1 MASMKLTP
9 EMCGRRR
16 LNSWSGFSRALVCA
30 AIFAWWGS
38 IGAAQSV
45 PAAASKAAILLT
57 PSQSQQLQLAA
68 KERQTFVFKG
78 EPGASVSISFEQT
91 KEMLLVS
98 WLDGNGTKHF
108 PRINDAGL
116 KSAIE
121 FLVVGGGGRTD
132 EKFEVSCLH
141 AQLAC
146 AGTVSVSSARP
157 AVDADKNPA
166 SAEDSLAEA
175 EDLRRHGDRST
186 WPVALEKFRG
196 AADFFRV
203 GNDGV
208 LQRAALNGEARLLLY
223 RLSDYHGAR
232 DAAIAATAVDTGET
246 DRQGQGLA
254 WKTLSSAEYFL
265 GDYAAGIDA
274 AQKAIALYQQ
284 TGDDYW
290 QGILLGNLAYTYRET
305 GDTEHALESSEQALA
320 IARRIQDQYGV
331 AFNLEALATVH
342 LSRGELEQ
350 AFELYYQALDAT
362 QIQPYPAVEAAIWS
376 GLGDLYSDLN
386 DEKRAEECF
395 QKALPLTKSASDTA
409 GLLKVISSLGDLYL
423 NEGRPR
429 EALATLE
436 EGQKQA
442 EKLGL
447 VREQAILATAVGR
460 SEAEL
465 GNGEAAR
472 TAFQFALNTAGG
484 IANKDAEAN
493 ALLHFGDF
501 EYRAGHAASAR
512 AMYMRAEDL
521 WTQESNRAQAATA
534 LASLAR
540 LDSQAGELEKARKE
554 IEDALGFF
562 EASRA
567 TLASRELRTSFF
579 SSKHAY
585 YDLAV
590 SVLMRLHE
598 KEPDAGHDAE
608 ALAIAERASSRGL
621 LDELGGGRVPALGH
635 APDDLVREKEKNRD
649 QLDALFARLRTLSDE
664 PQKNSEQIA
673 KTRIEIEERLR
684 ASDTLEAR
692 MRASSGEYVLLSGAR
707 PATSAEIAEHMEQRS
722 ALAKYW
728 VGDDAIYLWLITRD
742 GFHSFVI
749 PATLEQTRLLVAS
762 WVENL
767 EARSEQKPGEG
778 VAERASRVARA
789 DAAERSGAEKLGRL
803 LLVPVAELK
812 DIDRI
817 YVVPDGPLSSVP
829 FAALRIPASASS
841 GPAHSSKVLISRFE
855 VLMEPS
861 ESIMQV
867 LEQSRAEA
875 ERHGAL
881 HIAVFADAVYSSS
894 DPRVPGSHR
903 RPTESLSAAETLRL
917 ATEAGMAHLPR
928 LVGSR
933 EEAQQIGA
941 LNGRANTDIRLG
953 FRAEAKAVR
962 ERDWSQFAIVHF
974 GVHALLNTDR
984 PAFSG
989 VVLTMVQPDGSA
1001 QNGVLW
1007 LSDLYNLRMRVNLVV
1022 LSGCHTA
1029 NGREVPGEGLE
1040 GLSRAF
1046 FFAGARSVVG
1056 SLWSVEDRETS
1067 LLMEKF
1073 YGNLIREKQAP
1084 AEALRRAQLATAS
1097 AASTSAPYYW
1107 AGFTVQGDGA
1117 RALQSGP

>member
-1 MASMKLTP
+1 MASMTLSPK
-9 EMCGRRR
+9 MRGRRR
-16 LNSWSGFSRALVCA
+16 LSSWSGFSRVFAPA
-30 AIFAWWGS
+30 AIFALWVGVA
-38 IGAAQSV
+38 AAQNA
-45 PAAASKAAILLT
+45 PAIVSNAAILLA
-57 PSQSQQLQLAA
+57 PSESKQFQLAP
-68 KERQTFVFKG
+68 KEHQTFG
-78 EPGASVSISFEQT
+78 LDGAPGTSVSISFEQK
-91 KEMLLVS
+91 KEMLLVIWS
-98 WLDGNGTKHF
+98 DGSGTKHV

-116 KSAIE
+116 KSAIQ
-121 FLVVGGGGRTD
+121 FSVVGGGGGVQ

-146 AGTVSVSSARP
+146 AGVVSVSATRP
-157 AVDADKNPA
+157 AVDADKARA
-166 SAEDSLAEA
+166 SAEESLAEA
-175 EDLRRHGDRST
+175 EDIRRHGDATT
-186 WPVALEKFRG
+186 WAAALEKFRS

-203 GNDGV
+203 AGDGV
-208 LQRAALNGEARLLLY
+208 LQRAALTGEARVLLY
-223 RLSDYHGAR
+223 RLSDYHAAR
-232 DAAIAATAVDTGET
+232 EAAIAATVVDTGET

-254 WKTLSSAEYFL
+254 WKTLASAEYFL
-265 GDYAAGIDA
+265 GDYAASIEAG
-274 AQKAIALYQQ
+274 QKAIARYQQ

-290 QGILLGNLAYTYRET
+290 QGILLGNLGYAFRET

-362 QIQPYPAVEAAIWS
+362 QVQPYPAVEAAIWS

-409 GLLKVISSLGDLYL
+409 GMLKVISSLGELYL
-423 NEGRPR
+423 REGRSQ

-447 VREQAILATAVGR
+447 VREQSMLATAIGR

-465 GNGEAAR
+465 GHFEAAHG
-472 TAFQFALNTAGG
+472 AFQFALKTAGG

-493 ALLHFGDF
+493 ALLHYGDF
-501 EYRAGHAASAR
+501 EYRAGRAAAAR
-512 AMYMRAEDL
+512 EMYTRAGDL

-540 LDSQAGELEKARKE
+540 LDSEAGELEKARKE
-554 IEDALGFF
+554 IEEALGFF

-567 TLASRELRTSFF
+567 SLASRELRTSFF

-585 YDLAV
+585 YDLAI

-598 KEPDAGHDAE
+598 KEPKAGHDAE
-608 ALAIAERASSRGL
+608 AFAIAERASSRGL
-621 LDELGGGRVPALGH
+621 LDELGGGRVPVFAH
-635 APDDLVREKEKNRD
+635 APEDLVHEKKKNQD
-649 QLDALFARLRTLSDE
+649 QLDALFARLRTISDE

-673 KTRIEIEERLR
+673 RTRAEIEDGLR

-692 MRASSGEYVLLSGAR
+692 MRAASGEYAVLSGAQ
-707 PATSAEIAEHMEQRS
+707 PATSGEIAAQVEEGS
-722 ALAKYW
+722 ALATYW
-728 VGDDAIYLWLITRD
+728 VGSAATYLWLITHD
-742 GFHSFVI
+742 GFQSFVI
-749 PATLEQTRLLVAS
+749 DSTLEQMRPLVS
-762 WVENL
+762 VWIDNL
-767 EARSEQKPGEG
+767 QARGQQRPGEG
-778 VAERASRVARA
+778 LAERAKRIARA
-789 DAAERSGAEKLGRL
+789 DAAEKSNAQKLGKL
-803 LLVPVAELK
+803 LLVPVAGLK

-817 YVVPDGPLSSVP
+817 YIVPDGPLSSVP
-829 FAALRIPASASS
+829 FAALRIPATGSADQ
-841 GPAHSSKVLISRFE
+841 ARSSKILISRFE

-861 ESIMQV
+861 ESILQV
-867 LEQSRAEA
+867 LAHSRLEA
-875 ERHGAL
+875 ERGGAL
-881 HIAVFADAVYSSS
+881 HIAVFADAVYSNS
-894 DPRVPGSHR
+894 DPRVAGSDPR
-903 RPTESLSAAETLRL
+903 TTEPVRAADTLRL

-928 LVGSR
+928 LMGSR
-933 EEAQQIGA
+933 DEAHEIGS
-941 LNGRANTDIRLG
+941 LNGPSNTDTRLG
-953 FRAEAKAVR
+953 FQAAAEAVR
-962 ERDWSQFAIVHF
+962 DRDWSGFSIVHF
-974 GVHALLNTDR
+974 GVHALLNTNR

-989 VVLTMVQPDGSA
+989 VVLTMVKPDGA
-1001 QNGVLW
+1001 PQNGVLW
-1007 LSDLYNLRMRVNLVV
+1007 LNDLYNLRMPVNLVV

-1029 NGREVPGEGLE
+1029 NGREIPGEGLE

-1073 YGNLIREKQAP
+1073 YGNLIREKLSP
-1084 AEALRRAQLATAS
+1084 AGALRRAQLATAKV
-1097 AASTSAPYYW
+1097 ASTSAPYYW

-1117 RALQSGP
+1117 KALQSQP